1 MKRIAGIATLKER
14 ENSFKRV
21 IESIYPHVDMIY
33 AVLNYYKE
41 VPGWLSAIPNV
52 TPVCMNNEFMDSGK
66 FLYVNIPNVI
76 YFGCDD
82 DLLYP
87 NGYFDYLEEGVN
99 RYNGLVSL
107 HGKKYLAP
115 VLHFKKWVGNYRCL
129 GNVSEDVKISVVGSG
144 CCAFNTERLK
154 VHIAD
159 FKKGGMADIWLSKIA
174 TEQGIP
180 IMVLKH
186 RSDYLQYTNI
196 QTPTIWGTTHD
207 YTEHTRILRSFIK

>member
-1 MKRIAGIATLKER
+1 
-14 ENSFKRV
+14 
-21 IESIYPHVDMIY
+21 
-33 AVLNYYKE
+33 
-41 VPGWLSAIPNV
+41 
-52 TPVCMNNEFMDSGK
+52 MDSGK
-66 FLYVNIPNVI
+66 FLHASI
-76 YFGCDD
+76 YNAVYYGIDD
-82 DLLYP
+82 DLIYP
-87 NGYFDYLEEGVN
+87 VGYCDYLEDGVN

-115 VLHFKKWVGNYRCL
+115 VSHFKKWAGNYRCL
-129 GNVSEDVKISVVGSG
+129 GSVSSDTKVNVVGSG

-180 IMVLKH
+180 IMVLRH